1 MELLKKTTRKEKVYF
16 TLLMLGI
23 VAALTYV
30 QPALAMPRF
39 FPDGGGSGDG
49 GGKSDTH
56 NKSCFMTDPETG
68 RRIEIP
74 HGGIVSTAY
83 RTYSCDNG
91 VISVS
96 GP

>member
-1 MELLKKTTRKEKVYF
+1 MESLKKTTRKEKVYYS
-16 TLLMLGI
+16 LLMLGI

-30 QPALAMPRF
+30 QPALAAPKF
-39 FPDGGGSGDG
+39 NPDGGGSG
-49 GGKSDTH
+49 GGKSDSQK
-56 NKSCFMTDPETG
+56 KSCFMTDPETG
-68 RRIEIP
+68 VRIEIP
-74 HGGIVSTAY
+74 HGGTVSTAY